1 MSEPSTPPAR
11 DTHFHQLYPKVICHV
26 IPQLLDISRNPALSS
41 RLHSDQT
48 NCAVQEG
55 ETCMCTEDKMHV
67 TVVLTLQGEQAV
79 THHTT
84 LHPSPLSELYPLVQ
98 NRFRI
103 VGFAYVCLVVLGFVG
118 LYTWQLTR
126 LTRTPCDSI
135 WQTTMVTEADAR
147 KGLFSNLRKPSNVV
161 EAPAIANN
169 VAVDARNLALLFSVT
184 KYPPPGYDL
193 MPNSR
198 DDFSR
203 FPPKNGVTPK
213 LPSEVSQCL

>member
-1 MSEPSTPPAR
+1 M
-11 DTHFHQLYPKVICHV
+11 HF
-26 IPQLLDISRNPALSS
+26 
-41 RLHSDQT
+41 
-48 NCAVQEG
+48 G
-55 ETCMCTEDKMHV
+55 
-67 TVVLTLQGEQAV
+67 G
-79 THHTT
+79 
-84 LHPSPLSELYPLVQ
+84 
-98 NRFRI
+98 
-103 VGFAYVCLVVLGFVG
+103 VLGTSAWAGVCVTQAIF
-118 LYTWQLTR
+118 YTNVHICEHTR
-126 LTRTPCDSI
+126 CRLCTYVYMYS
-135 WQTTMVTEADAR
+135 
-147 KGLFSNLRKPSNVV
+147 LFSNLRKPSNVV